1 MATHSSILPWKIP
14 WAEWPGGLQSMGS
27 QRVGHDRACSH
38 VIRIQLMNK
47 GGGDQQCVGEIR
59 RAVNLEYPSFTIFKV
74 PHSSFHVVA
83 TFQVLPACARYH
95 GEICKGLMSSPLPSG
110 KHKL

>member
-14 WAEWPGGLQSMGS
+14 WAEWPGALQSMGS

-47 GGGDQQCVGEIR
+47 GGGDQQCVGG
-59 RAVNLEYPSFTIFKV
+59 NLPESCESGVPIF
-74 PHSSFHVVA
+74 
-83 TFQVLPACARYH
+83 YH
-95 GEICKGLMSSPLPSG
+95 I
-110 KHKL
+110 